1 MEQIG
6 NIPRVILALHTEEK
20 GCNMERVNFKAAA
33 SANMVAHPPV
43 DDILALKGRFD
54 VECRDVHGNLLWQ
67 KSFPNTVAT
76 VGINLLLD
84 TGLAGSAYT
93 VTGPFMGLISSVSF
107 TGTAATDTM
116 ASHPGWLE
124 AGNTNAPTFS
134 GNRQTC
140 VWSASSGGAKSL
152 SSPLAFTMTGS
163 GTLEGCFI
171 VYGSGAVNTILS
183 TAGTLFSAGV
193 FSGGAQPV
201 ANTNVV
207 NVSYTITG

>member
-1 MEQIG
+1 
-6 NIPRVILALHTEEK
+6 
-20 GCNMERVNFKAAA
+20 MERIKFTAAA
-33 SANMVAHPPV
+33 SAGMEAFPPSNDTLV
-43 DDILALKGRFD
+43 FKGRFD
-54 VECRDVHGNLLWQ
+54 VECRDAEGNLLWEEH
-67 KSFPNTVAT
+67 FPNTVAT

-84 TGLAGSAYT
+84 TGLAGAGYT

-107 TGTAATDTM
+107 TGTSATDTM

-124 AGNTNAPTFS
+124 AGTSNAPTFS

-140 VWSASSGGAKSL
+140 VWSAASAAAKSL

-183 TAGTLFSAGV
+183 SAGILFSAGV

-201 ANTNVV
+201 ASTNVV